1 MQLILRYI
9 TTTSDYSMFNRSN
22 VISKERMMKLLRKGV
37 LLPVAAYILMT
48 LFVMACGSTEE
59 TTATTTTETVA
70 TATQVTQM
78 ITESATTPVRPEI
91 TAEIIDSMVTMS
103 LGELFATFPATYE
116 QDYEYSDIKRGGIFK
131 LAVSFDIATWDTRR
145 AAAGGTTSVGNVVYE
160 RLVQYEQGPGRDPD
174 NPAIVADMAKEWAF
188 NADGTQLTFHINEGM
203 YWGDLDDPFQP
214 GPEIVAEDFVY
225 IITEYRD
232 NSVHGGN
239 YRTVESVEAP
249 DAYTVVLNFNAPS
262 FFILPFLASKD
273 GLQFNPYLAK
283 EDRMEQELIGPG
295 PHILVS
301 AKKSIEVKLERNPNH
316 FMKDSEGNAL
326 PYLDGLHFLV
336 VPDATTRVALLRT
349 GKVDY
354 AQVSG
359 TPRDMRTLLR
369 TNPDLQM
376 YAQPGAGTNQMVSF
390 QLNNPMW
397 NDVNARRALAL
408 ATDGKGISDVV
419 YEGVGMPMDKYEWW
433 YWSDVMPSWD
443 GDLDAMYGEYN
454 NHTDV
459 ARAQELW
466 AATGL
471 GDMTLDLPYY
481 AYSQAYNDIMGILAD
496 DWRKI
501 GITLNAKSQDYS
513 AYNSTLQG
521 SNADQMIFGWQQQ
534 AYDAV
539 GVTLTR
545 LVTGAP
551 GNRENIS
558 NPVIDDLADKL
569 LYESDPIQVR
579 NLVTQIRAEYAD
591 KVYWV
596 ADAAAAFSAGTVV
609 QPWVR
614 GVRGGNYASLSYYY
628 QGPMLRA
635 AWLDK

>member
-1 MQLILRYI
+1 M
-9 TTTSDYSMFNRSN
+9 
-22 VISKERMMKLLRKGV
+22 
-37 LLPVAAYILMT
+37 
-48 LFVMACGSTEE
+48 
-59 TTATTTTETVA
+59 
-70 TATQVTQM
+70 
-78 ITESATTPVRPEI
+78 
-91 TAEIIDSMVTMS
+91 
-103 LGELFATFPATYE
+103 
-116 QDYEYSDIKRGGIFK
+116 
-131 LAVSFDIATWDTRR
+131 DTRR

-160 RLVQYEQGPGRDPD
+160 RLIQYEQGPGRDPD

-262 FFILPFLASKD
+262 IFILPFLASKD

-283 EDRMEQELIGPG
+283 EDRMEQELVGPG
-295 PHILVS
+295 PHVLVS

-466 AATGL
+466 TATGL

-513 AYNSTLQG
+513 AYNSTPRARTTVHITQR
-521 SNADQMIFGWQQQ
+521 
-534 AYDAV
+534 YK
-539 GVTLTR
+539 
-545 LVTGAP
+545 
-551 GNRENIS
+551 
-558 NPVIDDLADKL
+558 DL
-569 LYESDPIQVR
+569 
-579 NLVTQIRAEYAD
+579 
-591 KVYWV
+591 
-596 ADAAAAFSAGTVV
+596 
-609 QPWVR
+609 
-614 GVRGGNYASLSYYY
+614 
-628 QGPMLRA
+628 MLI
-635 AWLDK
+635 K

>member
-1 MQLILRYI
+1 
-9 TTTSDYSMFNRSN
+9 
-22 VISKERMMKLLRKGV
+22 MKLPLSKLRM
-37 LLPVAAYILMT
+37 LTAVAAIASLTILT
-48 LFVMACGSTEE
+48 ISCSSGDSP
-59 TTATTTTETVA
+59 TATDTQATVA
-70 TATQVTQM
+70 TAVPTETAVPITTDLQTSADARPPITQEV
-78 ITESATTPVRPEI
+78 
-91 TAEIIDSMVTMS
+91 IDRMVTMPLS
-103 LGELFATFPATYE
+103 ELFEAFPASFPL
-116 QDYEYSDIKRGGIFK
+116 DYEYSDIKRGGTFR

-174 NPAIVADMAKEWAF
+174 NPAIVADMAQSWQF
-188 NADGTQLTFHINEGM
+188 NDDGTKLTLGINEGM

-249 DAYTVVLNFNAPS
+249 DKNTVVINFNAPS
-262 FFILPFLASKD
+262 FFVLPFLAGKD

-283 EDRMEQELIGPG
+283 QDRMGTELVGPG
-295 PHILVS
+295 AHVLVS
-301 AKKSIEVKLERNPNH
+301 AKKSIEIKLARNPNH
-316 FMKDSEGNAL
+316 FMKDAEGNAL

-336 VPDATTRVALLRT
+336 VPDASTRLALMRT
-349 GKVDY
+349 KKVDY
-354 AQVSG
+354 AQVGG
-359 TPRDMRTLLR
+359 TPRDMQTLLR
-369 TNPDLQM
+369 TNPDLQI
-376 YAQPGAGTNQMVSF
+376 YALPGSGIHQVVAF

-397 NDVNARRALAL
+397 EDINARRALAL
-408 ATDGKGISDVV
+408 ATDGQGISNVV

-433 YWSDVMPSWD
+433 YWSDVMPSWE
-443 GDLDAMYGEYN
+443 GDLDGMYGEYN

-471 GDMTLDLPYY
+471 GEMTLDLPYY

-501 GITLNAKSQDYS
+501 GVTLNAKSQDYS
-513 AYNSTLQG
+513 AYNSTLQA
-521 SNADQMIFGWQQQ
+521 SNTEQLIYAWQQQ

-539 GVTLTR
+539 GVTSTR
-545 LVTGAP
+545 LRTGAP

-558 NPVIDDLADKL
+558 NQVIDDLSDQL
-569 LYESDPIQVR
+569 LYASDPAQVR
-579 NLVTQIRAEYAD
+579 SLVQQIRAEYAD

-596 ADAAAAFSAGTVV
+596 ATAASAFSAGTVL

-614 GVRGGNYASLSYYY
+614 GIRGGQYSSLAYYY
-628 QGPMLRA
+628 QGPVLRG

>member
-1 MQLILRYI
+1 
-9 TTTSDYSMFNRSN
+9 
-22 VISKERMMKLLRKGV
+22 MKLKNHTVIPV
-37 LLPVAAYILMT
+37 LLLAVLAMVYSLACSSSEPAAT
-48 LFVMACGSTEE
+48 PAKDSDTQ
-59 TTATTTTETVA
+59 ATVA
-70 TATQVTQM
+70 TAIPTTAPVEITTDTQ
-78 ITESATTPVRPEI
+78 TTADVRPPI
-91 TAEIIDSMVTMS
+91 TQEVIDRMVSMPLS
-103 LGELFATFPATYE
+103 ELFEAFPASFPA
-116 QDYEYSDIKRGGIFK
+116 DYEYSDIKRGGIFK
-131 LAVSFDIATWDTRR
+131 LAVSFDIATWDTRK

-174 NPAIVADMAKEWAF
+174 NPAIVADMAQSWQF
-188 NADGTQLTFHINEGM
+188 NDDGTKLTLAINEGM

-249 DAYTVVLNFNAPS
+249 DKYTVVINFNAPS
-262 FFILPFLASKD
+262 FFVVPFLASKD

-283 EDRMEQELIGPG
+283 QDRMVTELVGPG
-295 PHILVS
+295 AFILTS
-301 AKKSIEVKLERNPNH
+301 AKKSIEIKLDRNPNH
-316 FMKDSEGNAL
+316 FMKDAEGNTL

-336 VPDATTRVALLRT
+336 VPDASTRLALMRT
-349 GKVDY
+349 RKVDY
-354 AQVSG
+354 AQVGG
-359 TPRDMRTLLR
+359 TPRDMQTLLR
-369 TNPDLQM
+369 TNPDLQI
-376 YAQPGAGTNQMVSF
+376 YALPGSGIHQVVAF

-397 NDVNARRALAL
+397 ADINARRALAL
-408 ATDGKGISDVV
+408 ATDGQGISNVV

-433 YWSDVMPSWD
+433 YWSDVMPSWE

-466 AATGL
+466 DTTGL
-471 GDMTLDLPYY
+471 GEITLDLPYY
-481 AYSQAYNDIMGILAD
+481 AYSQAYNDIMGVLAD

-501 GITLNAKSQDYS
+501 GISLNAKSQDYS
-513 AYNSTLQG
+513 AYNSTLQA
-521 SNADQMIFGWQQQ
+521 SSTDQLIYAWQQQ

-539 GVTLTR
+539 GVTSTR
-545 LVTGAP
+545 LRTGAP

-558 NPVIDDLADKL
+558 NAVIDDLSDQL
-569 LYESDPIQVR
+569 LYASDPAQVR
-579 NLVTQIRAEYAD
+579 DLVQQIRAEYAD

-596 ADAAAAFSAGTVV
+596 ATAASAFSAGTVL

-614 GVRGGNYASLSYYY
+614 GIRGGQYSSLAYYY
-628 QGPMLRA
+628 QGPVLRA